1 MTLNSLHD
9 VFVEQLGDLYSAERQ
24 LVRAL
29 PTVASSATAPE
40 LREAIEHHLEETQRH
55 VTRLEQVFTE
65 LGEPYPTTKTC
76 EGMQG
81 ILAESDHVMNA
92 TGIGLAKDAG
102 IIASAQR
109 VEHYE
114 IAGYGTAK
122 AMAKELDL
130 SSTIEDLL
138 AATLSEESNAD
149 QALTKIATGGLFRS
163 GDNESARTT

>member
-24 LVRAL
+24 LGQA
-29 PTVASSATAPE
+29 PPAVASSATASE

-65 LGEPYPTTKTC
+65 LGEPYPVTRNC

-81 ILAESDHVMNA
+81 ILSEGEHVMTA
-92 TGIGLAKDAG
+92 TGIGSAKDAG

-138 AATLSEESNAD
+138 AATLGEESNAD

-163 GDNESARTT
+163 GVNESALTS

>member
-9 VFVEQLGDLYSAERQ
+9 VFVEQLGDLYSAEKQ
-24 LVRAL
+24 LVQAL
-29 PTVASSATAPE
+29 PTVASAATAPQ
-40 LREAIEHHLEETQRH
+40 LREAIEHHIEETQRH

-65 LGEPYPTTKTC
+65 LNEPYPTTQTC
-76 EGMQG
+76 QGMRGIIAEGEHIVQAPGMG
-81 ILAESDHVMNA
+81 P
-92 TGIGLAKDAG
+92 AKDAG
-102 IIASAQR
+102 LIAAAQR

-130 SSTIEDLL
+130 TNVENLL
-138 AATLSEESNAD
+138 DATLSEEASAD

-163 GDNESARTT
+163 GVNESALTS

>member
-9 VFVEQLGDLYSAERQ
+9 VFVDQLGDLYSAERQ
-24 LVRAL
+24 LVQAL

-40 LREAIEHHLEETQRH
+40 LREAIQQHLEETQQH

-81 ILAESDHVMNA
+81 ILSEGEHVMQA
-92 TGIGLAKDAG
+92 GGIGPAKDAG
-102 IIASAQR
+102 IIAAAQR

-122 AMAKELDL
+122 TMAKELDL

-138 AATLSEESNAD
+138 AATLGEESKAD
-149 QALTKIATGGLFRS
+149 QTLTKIATGGLFRA
-163 GDNESARTT
+163 GVNESALTS

>member
-24 LVRAL
+24 LVQTL
-29 PTVASSATAPE
+29 PGVASAATAPE

-81 ILAESDHVMNA
+81 ILAEGEHVLNA
-92 TGIGLAKDAG
+92 TGIGSAKDAG
-102 IIASAQR
+102 IIAAAQR

-114 IAGYGTAK
+114 IAGYGTVCTYAK
-122 AMAKELDL
+122 MLKQQDVLKLLKE
-130 SSTIEDLL
+130 TM
-138 AATLSEESNAD
+138 SEEVATDEALSALAESSINL
-149 QALTKIATGGLFRS
+149 QAV
-163 GDNESARTT
+163 

>member
-9 VFVEQLGDLYSAERQ
+9 VFVEQLGDLYSSERQ
-24 LVRAL
+24 LVQAL
-29 PTVASSATAPE
+29 PTVASAATAPQ

-65 LGEPYPTTKTC
+65 LGEPYPTAKTC
-76 EGMQG
+76 QGMQG
-81 ILAESDHVMNA
+81 ILAEGDQVVKTA
-92 TGIGLAKDAG
+92 GAGPAKDAG
-102 IIASAQR
+102 IIAAAQR

-130 SSTIEDLL
+130 SSTVEDMLS
-138 AATLSEESNAD
+138 ATLGEETDAD
-149 QALTKIATGGLFRS
+149 NTLTKIATGGLFRS
-163 GDNESARTT
+163 GVNEAALTS